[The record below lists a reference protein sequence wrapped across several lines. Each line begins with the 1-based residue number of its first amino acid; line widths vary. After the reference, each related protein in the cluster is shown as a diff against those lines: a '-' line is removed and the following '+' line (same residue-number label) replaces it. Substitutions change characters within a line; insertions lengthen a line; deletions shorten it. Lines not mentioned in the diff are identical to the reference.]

1 MAIKA
6 SNQVTL
12 VDLTDGFSVVLTN
25 ENHTFIGSTSAVNGT
40 QTATTQIV
48 AFCGE
53 EQVPCSVGTIT
64 CPTGL
69 SAVSDGKSPAP
80 TVTITATS
88 ALTAGGS
95 IDIPVTI
102 TGTEIVINKKFSYSI
117 AYKGATGAKGDKGDT
132 GTSITI
138 KSKAVEYQ
146 ASSSGTTT
154 PTGNWSTSIPS
165 VSAGSYLWTRTTVT
179 YSDNT
184 STVSYSVARQGSNGS
199 NGTSPTVSSTKV
211 QYQQSTGGTTPPTGT
226 WGDSAPTAV
235 AGQYMWTKTTVTY
248 SDGKTAVSYAVTRNG
263 ANGVKGDK
271 GETGAAGA
279 DALTLVITSSGGL
292 IFKNTAI
299 ATTLTAHVYKGA
311 AEVTGS
317 ALTALGTIKWY
328 KDGGTTAVATGQTL
342 TISAG
347 DVASRAS
354 YTAQLE

>member
-88 ALTAGGS
+88 ALATGGS

-117 AYKGATGAKGDKGDT
+117 AYKGATGAKGDKGDK

-154 PTGNWSTSIPS
+154 PTGTWSTSIPS

-199 NGTSPTVSSTKV
+199 NGTSPTVSGTKV

-226 WGDSAPTAV
+226 WSDSAPAAV

-248 SDGKTAVSYAVTRNG
+248 SDGKTAISYAVTRNG
-263 ANGVKGDK
+263 AN
-271 GETGAAGA
+271 GAAGA

-311 AEVTGS
+311 AEVTGN